1 MRTPPRLLL
10 SLCAV
15 PTLIAGVL
23 AITPAATASSQYV
36 TVTTSVAAVFS
47 NGEARVVVKCLHRT
61 KSCTGILAIRHGGK
75 SVRFNVA
82 RKSSKYVTF
91 IVPKAASVNPL
102 IAGGGTGALNQKP
115 ATVVINED
123 TPSNVTHFEA
133 ISLELRKSTQRI
145 HGTVSGVG
153 PAPSDVKVTM
163 YRVNG
168 LKTTRIRTVEGTD
181 FSFTVRLGVNNV
193 PSDSYRIGVSGIVNG
208 AHREWFYNRLGA
220 ARYPQ
225 EAQGVRGV
233 KAHASVVD
241 FTYGAL
247 SGNITGTNH
256 AGGIGNGTVRVT
268 AAPVNFPGKS
278 GDRRELD
285 VPNCSNEYAT
295 VKTGSDGSYA
305 AAFLPA
311 NGQYVVQVASSLKSA
326 DTKPYMKLW
335 NNVRGT
341 CIGAKGA
348 GTRVAVGTFS
358 PVLDSSDA
366 QISGDI
372 DFRTTPTV
380 SDRYVVLRTNDVNRT
395 IVAQG
400 HAATS
405 GNYHFSDLAPGSY
418 VMEYA
423 KRTACTAWY
432 TSRYVS
438 NYAYHSGG
446 DRGNER
452 WKTVNGKYPE
462 YNKSYQMGYVA
473 RSPVKGKK
481 GWMFRDHC
489 AENHAERTSN
499 PRQIIGTTAGDSVVG
514 VDTTLSRGATISGRV
529 TREGGKSNKEML
541 VTAYRKDNRFVART
555 ATTDGNGRFKM
566 YGLASGNWSIMV
578 NSDSWRGIG
587 RSFNG
592 QHSKSVS
599 AGSGYTVGT
608 LYAKF

>member
-1 MRTPPRLLL
+1 MRTRPRLLL
-10 SLCAV
+10 TLCAL
-15 PTLIAGVL
+15 PALIAGVL
-23 AITPAATASSQYV
+23 AITPAATAASHYV

-47 NGEARVVVKCLHRT
+47 NGEANVVVKCLHRT
-61 KSCTGILAIRHGGK
+61 KTCKGILAIRHGGK
-75 SVRFNVA
+75 SVHFNVA
-82 RKSSKYVTF
+82 RKSSKYVTL
-91 IVPKAASVNPL
+91 IVPKVASVNPL
-102 IAGGGTGALNQKP
+102 IAGGGTGDLNQKP

-123 TPSNVTHFEA
+123 TPSNVTHFEPLA
-133 ISLELRKSTQRI
+133 LERRKSTQVIR
-145 HGTVSGVG
+145 GTVSGDG
-153 PAPSDVKVTM
+153 PAPTDVKVTM

-168 LKTTRIRTVEGTD
+168 LKTTRIRTVEGTA

-193 PSDSYRIGVSGIVNG
+193 PSESYRFSVSGNVFG
-208 AHREWFYNRLGA
+208 AHHEWFYNRLGA
-220 ARYPQ
+220 ARYIQ

-233 KAHASVVD
+233 KTNPSVVD

-247 SGNITGTNH
+247 SGTITGTNH
-256 AGGIGNGTVRVT
+256 AGGVGNGTVRVT
-268 AAPVNFPGKS
+268 AVPVNFPAKS

-295 VKTGSDGSYA
+295 AKTGPDGSYA

-311 NGQYVVQVASSLKSA
+311 NGKYVVQVASTLKAA
-326 DTKPYMKLW
+326 DAKAYVKLW

-341 CIGAKGA
+341 CIGAKGVS
-348 GTRVAVGTFS
+348 TRVEVGSYNT
-358 PVLDSSDA
+358 VLDSSDA
-366 QISGDI
+366 QIAGDI
-372 DFRTTPTV
+372 DFKTTPSV
-380 SDRYVVLRTNDVNRT
+380 SDRYVILRTNDVNRT

-405 GNYHFSDLAPGSY
+405 GNYHFSNLAPGSY
-418 VMEYA
+418 VLEYA
-423 KRTACTAWY
+423 KRTGCTAWY

-438 NYAYHSGG
+438 NYAYHSGE

-462 YNKSYQMGYVA
+462 YKKSYQMGYVA
-473 RSPVKGKK
+473 KSPGRGKK

-499 PRQIIGTTAGDSVVG
+499 PRQILGTTAGASVVG

-529 TREGGKSNKEML
+529 TRKGGKSNKEML

-566 YGLASGNWSIMV
+566 YGLASGSWSIMV
-578 NSDSWRGIG
+578 NADSWRGIG
-587 RSFNG
+587 RSFSG

-599 AGSGYTVGT
+599 VGNGYSVGT